1 MNHGEEP
8 YVVTLGVGVALVS
21 GEGEVLIRYEH
32 DYTALMAGGL
42 DSNQAATDLARS
54 IALDVTKVWATEA
67 DLGATGALL
76 AQEAW

>member
-1 MNHGEEP
+1 M
-8 YVVTLGVGVALVS
+8 S

-32 DYTALMAGGL
+32 DYTALMAGSL
-42 DSNQAATDLARS
+42 ESHDAATDLARS

-76 AQEAW
+76 AKESW